1 MDLTSAALQAVAA
14 RNIWAPPLA
23 FAAGVAVSIGPCVAS
38 RLVTVAALTLNKT
51 PREVGRVLTAF
62 IAGLVA
68 AYSVLAVGG
77 SLLWQMF
84 RYSGYIYLAAA
95 IAMSIAGLI
104 VLLRKDRVCE
114 HRSGERCHR
123 SSGAIFLLGASSAAT
138 MSPCCVPIVAASI
151 AYASTTGLLF
161 AWITI
166 ACFALGH
173 AAPLA
178 IVATSSRAIGS
189 AFSNASFQNATRV
202 ISGAL
207 MLALGGFY
215 GVLA

>member
-1 MDLTSAALQAVAA
+1 MDVTSAALQAVAA

-51 PREVGRVLTAF
+51 PREVWRVLIAF

-95 IAMSIAGLI
+95 TAMGVAGLTM
-104 VLLRKDRVCE
+104 LLRKDRVCE
-114 HRSGERCHR
+114 HRSDGRQYR
-123 SSGAIFLLGASSAAT
+123 SNGAIFLLGASSAAT

-151 AYASTTGLLF
+151 AYASTTGLVF
-161 AWITI
+161 AWMTI
-166 ACFALGH
+166 SCFALGH

-178 IVATSSRAIGS
+178 IVATSSRAIG
-189 AFSNASFQNATRV
+189 AGLSNASFQSATRV
-202 ISGAL
+202 IGGAL
-207 MLALGGFY
+207 MLALAGFY
-215 GVLA
+215 GVVA